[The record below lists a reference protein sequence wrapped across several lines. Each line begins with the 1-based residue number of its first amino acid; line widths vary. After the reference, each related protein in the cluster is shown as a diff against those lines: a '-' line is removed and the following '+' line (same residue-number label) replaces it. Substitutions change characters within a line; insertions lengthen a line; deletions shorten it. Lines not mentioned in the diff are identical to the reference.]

1 MKLLSRREFL
11 RGGLFGL
18 AALGFIALPLPP
30 PVAPSF
36 PVAPPPPVAPIKES
50 PVYQALGKKLTMQH
64 ELPQGALARYERDIA
79 VRSYIIPKRG

>member
-18 AALGFIALPLPP
+18 AALSFIALPPP
-30 PVAPSF
+30 
-36 PVAPPPPVAPIKES
+36 PVAPPPPADPIKES

-64 ELPQGALARYERDIA
+64 ALPQGALARYERDIA